1 MSCSCQP
8 RTSVSYAL
16 VPPGTALVNS
26 YVVSVLQ
33 RLCSRIC
40 LQGSVVESSLSFD
53 VVDYNVANATA
64 GIYEVNIRVHGLITY
79 TPANSG
85 NCCSRTEIV
94 DQIISVPAISATG
107 IASVAITQGTVSG
120 EPVSDSSKCGC
131 ILTSMYRLMT
141 SITVT
146 VTAA

>member
-107 IASVAITQGTVSG
+107 IASVAITQGAVFG

>member
-107 IASVAITQGTVSG
+107 IASVAITQGEVSG

-131 ILTSMYRLMT
+131 VLTSMYRLMT

>member
-107 IASVAITQGTVSG
+107 IASVAITQGAVSG

-131 ILTSMYRLMT
+131 VLTSMYRLMT